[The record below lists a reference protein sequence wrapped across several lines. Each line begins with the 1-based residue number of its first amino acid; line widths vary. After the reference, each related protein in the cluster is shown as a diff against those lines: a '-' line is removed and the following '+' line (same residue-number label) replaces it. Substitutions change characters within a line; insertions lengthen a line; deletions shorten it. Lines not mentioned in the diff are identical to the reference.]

1 MPLDVRQTIRTA
13 LEKGRLLSLSPPVR
27 SQGHDGRRLSRR
39 HGNALE
45 FADYREYQPGDDLRR
60 LDWRVFARNNQ
71 LLTKQFCEEIEPR
84 CELIIDQSASMQIT
98 PAKALG
104 TLAVAAILATAADN
118 AGFRLTVWQAAEQ
131 WHCEQQPEQPL
142 EWQHLDFTA
151 RSSPGETLEAACWQ
165 LRPRG
170 LRILL
175 SDLLWPDEP
184 RKFLQRLREGTQ
196 ACLVLQILSQTDL
209 QPALSG
215 HITLIDAE
223 TAAEH
228 SYFLDA
234 EALAQGQERL
244 QRHQNLWLKAAESCG
259 VVMLTLVAE
268 QFLDTWDLQPL
279 CQAGILQ

>member
-1 MPLDVRQTIRTA
+1 MPLDFRPTLKTA
-13 LEKGRLLSLSPPVR
+13 LEKGRLLSLSPPLH
-27 SQGHDGRRLSRR
+27 SQGRDGRRLSRR

-60 LDWRVFARNNQ
+60 LDWRVFARNDQ
-71 LLTKQFCEEIEPR
+71 LLTKQFSEEIEPR
-84 CELIIDQSASMQIT
+84 CELIVDQSASQQIT
-98 PAKALG
+98 PAKAQA
-104 TLAVAAILATAADN
+104 TLAVAAILAAAAEN

-131 WHCEQQPEQPL
+131 WRCEPQPERPL

-151 RSSPGETLEAACWQ
+151 RRSPGETLEEACWQ

-175 SDLLWPDEP
+175 SDLLWPDSP
-184 RKFLQRLREGTQ
+184 RKFLQLLREGTQ
-196 ACLVLQILSQTDL
+196 SCLVLQMLSRADL
-209 QPALSG
+209 QPELNG
-215 HITLIDAE
+215 LVTLIDAE

-244 QRHQNLWLKAAESCG
+244 RRHQNLWLEAAENCG
-259 VVMLTLVAE
+259 VVLLTLVAE